1 MASLPNQDGID
12 IVFGAGGCKGAG
24 EIGAYK
30 ALLELGVPIGKITGV
45 SVGNLIAVMATNG
58 MSPDDMAAETL
69 RGLRQRN
76 DPFILLKTLTLS
88 DPFSF
93 FVGGPIDLTVLM
105 QEMVDRLGL
114 KPNDQLQIVA
124 CDLLTHEP
132 FLFAGK
138 DYNLARAMTSSPAHC
153 PRCCVRSGTTVPIS
167 AGDVRARLLVDGA
180 VYHYNPTDFCRQPAI
195 VFTFRSATE
204 QPRTQDLS
212 SPLDLYFHWR
222 EQYMPI
228 AGHRR
233 YVDPA
238 KHVVVEIGLPNVAG
252 LNFTAGLNN
261 FDAMVEEGYQ
271 TTLKVV
277 GEAIKAGRVP
287 TTLSNS
293 SK

>member
-1 MASLPNQDGID
+1 MASNPNQDGID
-12 IVFGAGGCKGAG
+12 IVFGAGGCKGPG

-58 MSPDDMAAETL
+58 MTPDEMAAETL

-76 DPFILLKTLTLS
+76 DPSLLVKTLTPS
-88 DPFSF
+88 DLFSF
-93 FVGGPIDLTVLM
+93 MVGGPIDLTVPM
-105 QEMVDRLGL
+105 REMVARLGL
-114 KPNDQLQIVA
+114 KANDKLQIVA

-132 FLFAGK
+132 FLFAGN
-138 DYNLARAMTSSPAHC
+138 DYDLAKAMTASCALPTVLRPVWHYG
-153 PRCCVRSGTTVPIS
+153 PNQSGDARP
-167 AGDVRARLLVDGA
+167 RLLVDGA
-180 VYHYNPTDFCRQPAI
+180 VYHYNPTDFCREPAI
-195 VFTFRSATE
+195 VFTFRAATE
-204 QPRTQDLS
+204 QPRAKDIV
-212 SPLDLYFHWR
+212 SPMDLYFHWR
-222 EQYMPI
+222 ELYAPI

-238 KHVVVEIGLPNVAG
+238 KHVVVELGLANVAG

-261 FDAMVEEGYQ
+261 FDEMVEEGYQ

-287 TTLSNS
+287 TT
-293 SK
+293 KAAAAK

>member
-1 MASLPNQDGID
+1 MTSYPNQDGID

-58 MSPDDMAAETL
+58 MSPDEMAAETL

-76 DPFILLKTLTLS
+76 DLSLLLKTLTPS
-88 DPFSF
+88 DLFSF
-93 FVGGPIDLTVLM
+93 MVGGPIDLTVIM
-105 QEMVDRLGL
+105 REMVERLGL
-114 KPNDQLQIVA
+114 KTNDQLQIVA

-138 DYNLARAMTSSPAHC
+138 DYDLARAMTASCALPTVLRPVWHHG
-153 PRCCVRSGTTVPIS
+153 PNQSGDSRP
-167 AGDVRARLLVDGA
+167 RLLVDGA
-180 VYHYNPTDFCRQPAI
+180 VYHYNPTDFCREPAI
-195 VFTFRSATE
+195 VFTFKAATE
-204 QPRTQDLS
+204 QPRSQDIA

-222 EQYMPI
+222 ELYMPI

-287 TTLSNS
+287 TTKAVS